1 MFKKVK
7 DLAFSLALIF
17 LIAVGVYWLMVEMQK
32 DYLNHYIGLLGDK
45 LIALVPESSEKR
57 TLQSF
62 FDDFKKQVENQEV
75 TPDQVERVAAGILN
89 ISNLKDS
96 ISVAEAK
103 AVLRLGESM
112 PDSQMRRRPDVGA
125 VRSKRSASRESEVR
139 WRDLGER
146 LESIY
151 KLDQKIKAMPD
162 SIKPLYRFDGNLNIV
177 IDDQAR
183 TLLHQKEFQ
192 MMSKEIQELEKE
204 KALIWRENVSN
215 ELDNIRLQLRILR
228 ENHELARIKNFE
240 KIVLFDPT
248 IDLDSLRNISV
259 GINIDSLNIIVEK
272 ELDRIK
278 AAEHGK

>member
-7 DLAFSLALIF
+7 DLAFSLVLIF

-62 FDDFKKQVENQEV
+62 FDDFKQQVENQEV
-75 TPDQVERVAAGILN
+75 SPEQVERVAAGILN

-96 ISVAEAK
+96 ISVTEAR
-103 AVLRLGESM
+103 AVLRLGRAE
-112 PDSQMRRRPDVGA
+112 PDSQIREKRGIAV
-125 VRSKRSASRESEVR
+125 VRSKRSSSKESELR

-162 SIKPLYRFDGNLNIV
+162 SIKPLYRFDSNLNIV
-177 IDDQAR
+177 IDDHAR
-183 TLLHQKEFQ
+183 ALLHQKKFQ

-204 KALIWRENVSN
+204 KALIWQENVSK
-215 ELDNIRLQLRILR
+215 ELDNIRLQLRLLR
-228 ENHELARIKNFE
+228 ENHELARVRNFE
-240 KIVLFDPT
+240 KIVLFDPE
-248 IDLDSLRNISV
+248 IDLDSLRNITND
-259 GINIDSLNIIVEK
+259 INIDSLNIIVEK
-272 ELDRIK
+272 ELGKIDTE
-278 AAEHGK
+278 EHGN

>member
-1 MFKKVK
+1 
-7 DLAFSLALIF
+7 
-17 LIAVGVYWLMVEMQK
+17 
-32 DYLNHYIGLLGDK
+32 
-45 LIALVPESSEKR
+45 
-57 TLQSF
+57 
-62 FDDFKKQVENQEV
+62 
-75 TPDQVERVAAGILN
+75 
-89 ISNLKDS
+89 
-96 ISVAEAK
+96 
-103 AVLRLGESM
+103 
-112 PDSQMRRRPDVGA
+112 